1 MRRLRF
7 HLSPVRHGLL
17 AAGLCLGLLGGARA
31 DRLPLPPDTPAAY
44 RTECGSCHLA
54 YPPGLLATNDWQ
66 QLLARLEHHFASDAR
81 IEPPALRE
89 IAAFLGRHGA
99 AAGARSASGFPP
111 RISRSAY
118 FERKHRKVPPRLWQ
132 DPRVASPANC
142 EACHRGAAD
151 GRYSEHDLAL
161 PELRRK

>member
-1 MRRLRF
+1 MRRHCL
-7 HLSPVRHGLL
+7 HLGPLWHGLA
-17 AAGLCLGLLGGARA
+17 AAGLCLGLLGSARA

-44 RTECGSCHLA
+44 RAECGSCHLA
-54 YPPGLLATNDWQ
+54 YPPGLLASNDWK

-81 IEPPALRE
+81 IETPALRE
-89 IAAFLGRHGA
+89 ILAFLTRHGA
-99 AAGARSASGFPP
+99 ADGPRSAGGIPP
-111 RISRSAY
+111 RISRTAY
-118 FERKHRKVPPRLWQ
+118 FERKHRKVPAGLWQ

-161 PELRRK
+161 PELRRR

>member
-1 MRRLRF
+1 MRRLR
-7 HLSPVRHGLL
+7 LGPLRLRL
-17 AAGLCLGLLGGARA
+17 AAAGLCLGLLGGARA

-44 RTECGSCHLA
+44 RAECGSCHLA
-54 YPPGLLATNDWQ
+54 YPPGLLATSDWK

-81 IEPPALRE
+81 IETPALRE
-89 IAAFLGRHGA
+89 ILAFLTRHGA
-99 AAGARSASGFPP
+99 ADGPRSAGGIPP
-111 RISRSAY
+111 RISRTAY
-118 FERKHRKVPPRLWQ
+118 FERKHRKVPAGLWQ

-161 PELRRK
+161 PELRRR

>member
-1 MRRLRF
+1 MRRRSYLG
-7 HLSPVRHGLL
+7 PARHWLA
-17 AAGLCLGLLGGARA
+17 AAGLCLGLLGGAHA
-31 DRLPLPPDTPAAY
+31 DRLPLPADTPAAY

-54 YPPGLLATNDWQ
+54 YPPSLLATDNWQ
-66 QLLARLEHHFASDAR
+66 QLLARLEQHFASDAR
-81 IEPPALRE
+81 IEPPVLRE
-89 IAAFLGRHGA
+89 IVAFLSRHGA
-99 AAGARSASGFPP
+99 AEGSRSASGTPP
-111 RISRSAY
+111 RISRTAY
-118 FERKHRKVPPRLWQ
+118 FERKHRKVPPRLWS

>member
-1 MRRLRF
+1 VSNIHTRKTFVAKVL
-7 HLSPVRHGLL
+7 
-17 AAGLCLGLLGGARA
+17 AGLAGLGLLGGARA

-44 RTECGSCHLA
+44 RAECGSCHLA
-54 YPPGLLATNDWQ
+54 YPPGLLATSDWK
-66 QLLARLEHHFASDAR
+66 QLLARLEHHFLILQG
-81 IEPPALRE
+81 IETLALRE
-89 IAAFLGRHGA
+89 ILAFLTRHGA
-99 AAGARSASGFPP
+99 ADGPRSAGGIPP

-118 FERKHRKVPPRLWQ
+118 FERKHRKVPAGLWQ

-161 PELRRK
+161 PELRRR